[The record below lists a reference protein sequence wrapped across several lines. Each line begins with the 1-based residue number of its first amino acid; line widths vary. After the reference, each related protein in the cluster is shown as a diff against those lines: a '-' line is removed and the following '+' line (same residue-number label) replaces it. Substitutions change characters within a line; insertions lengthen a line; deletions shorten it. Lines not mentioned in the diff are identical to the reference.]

1 MAILKTNTVSGIG
14 TEGTVFEGDITFD
27 SLNYMTLPKGTT
39 TQSNRG
45 RGLYGGGAS
54 GHGSDYTDIVYLNIQ
69 STGNTI
75 QFGDLTT
82 APRTWI
88 QGMGSATRAIWA
100 GGATSQGS
108 PQTNAIEYVTI
119 ATTGNGTDFG
129 DALET
134 TGWTGNHSNS
144 TRGLTAGGGPGA
156 LNTIG
161 YITIATT
168 GNASDF
174 GDLTVR
180 RRGVGRMGSPT
191 RAIFAGGYGVPA
203 NARVDVMD
211 YVEIA
216 TTGNATDF
224 GNLVAAGR
232 HDSCGCSSGT
242 RGIIAGGQTSGN
254 VNTIQYVTIA
264 STGNAADFGDLPIVQ
279 AAPGSL
285 DNSIRGVFTGSYTN
299 PSSINTM
306 TYITIAST
314 GNGSD
319 FGDYAQ
325 SARYGQGGTSDS
337 HGGLSE

>member
-1 MAILKTNTVSGIG
+1 
-14 TEGTVFEGDITFD
+14 
-27 SLNYMTLPKGTT
+27 MTLPKGTT
-39 TQSNRG
+39 TQANRG

-100 GGATSQGS
+100 GGSTSQGS

-119 ATTGNGTDFG
+119 AT
-129 DALET
+129 
-134 TGWTGNHSNS
+134 
-144 TRGLTAGGGPGA
+144 
-156 LNTIG
+156 
-161 YITIATT
+161 
-168 GNASDF
+168 
-174 GDLTVR
+174 
-180 RRGVGRMGSPT
+180 
-191 RAIFAGGYGVPA
+191 
-203 NARVDVMD
+203 
-211 YVEIA
+211 
-216 TTGNATDF
+216 
-224 GNLVAAGR
+224 
-232 HDSCGCSSGT
+232 
-242 RGIIAGGQTSGN
+242 
-254 VNTIQYVTIA
+254 
-264 STGNAADFGDLPIVQ
+264 TGNAADFGDLPIVQ

>member
-1 MAILKTNTVSGIG
+1 
-14 TEGTVFEGDITFD
+14 
-27 SLNYMTLPKGTT
+27 
-39 TQSNRG
+39 
-45 RGLYGGGAS
+45 
-54 GHGSDYTDIVYLNIQ
+54 
-69 STGNTI
+69 
-75 QFGDLTT
+75 
-82 APRTWI
+82 
-88 QGMGSATRAIWA
+88 
-100 GGATSQGS
+100 
-108 PQTNAIEYVTI
+108 
-119 ATTGNGTDFG
+119 
-129 DALET
+129 
-134 TGWTGNHSNS
+134 
-144 TRGLTAGGGPGA
+144 
-156 LNTIG
+156 
-161 YITIATT
+161 
-168 GNASDF
+168 
-174 GDLTVR
+174 
-180 RRGVGRMGSPT
+180 
-191 RAIFAGGYGVPA
+191 
-203 NARVDVMD
+203 MD

-242 RGIIAGGQTSGN
+242 RGIIAGGQAPGN

-264 STGNAADFGDLPIVQ
+264 TTGNAADFGDLPIVQ

-325 SARYGQGGTSDS
+325 SARYAQGGTSDS